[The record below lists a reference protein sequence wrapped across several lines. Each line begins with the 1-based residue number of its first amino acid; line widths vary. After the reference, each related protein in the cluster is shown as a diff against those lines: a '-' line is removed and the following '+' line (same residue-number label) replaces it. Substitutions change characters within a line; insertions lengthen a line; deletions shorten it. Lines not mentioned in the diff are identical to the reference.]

1 MLNQFNAL
9 VDAMKALTKA
19 ATTSEPAEV
28 LPVADNE
35 WNTRPDADRYG
46 EIMYDFEVDSL
57 NGDNLKQ
64 DRAYEGSMDLY
75 SRKKDGDGWVPLI
88 EKVLTEH
95 CEGCWR
101 LDYHKKERET
111 DLFRWEWVFQ
121 IEG

>member
-9 VDAMKALTKA
+9 VAAMKALTKA

-28 LPVADNE
+28 LPVAENE
-35 WNTRPDADRYG
+35 WNTRPDADSYG

-75 SRKKDGDGWVPLI
+75 SRKKDGDGWVEEI
-88 EKVLTEH
+88 VNTLTAYCDGAWSLNSH
-95 CEGCWR
+95 M
-101 LDYHKKERET
+101 YERENRI
-111 DLFRWEWVFQ
+111 FHWEWVFQ
-121 IEG
+121 VEG